1 MGGGEGEVNARLM
14 MKAIQE
20 QFKASNTKLDDLQS
34 MFRFRSPRENTYE
47 EREEKYSN
55 ENTRSRKE
63 GDSIRDDYLRNINM
77 TILVFQD
84 KNDLELFRVG
94 EKY

>member
-47 EREEKYSN
+47 EREENFLEEEKIELAISKFIDYASIWWDQFLS
-55 ENTRSRKE
+55 SRH
-63 GDSIRDDYLRNINM
+63 RC
-77 TILVFQD
+77 
-84 KNDLELFRVG
+84 G
-94 EKY
+94 EKKS